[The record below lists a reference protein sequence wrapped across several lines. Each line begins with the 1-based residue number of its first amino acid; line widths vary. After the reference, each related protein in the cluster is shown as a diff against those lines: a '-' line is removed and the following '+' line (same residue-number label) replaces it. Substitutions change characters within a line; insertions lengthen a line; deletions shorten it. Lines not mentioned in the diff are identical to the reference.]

1 VLIVHR
7 AERADRLVDALAA
20 VVREPLDDPF
30 AAEVVS
36 VPTRGIERWLS
47 QRLSNTLGATAGRH
61 DGVCANIAFP
71 FPGRLVGAALQSVTG
86 VDPATDPWAVERAVW
101 PLLEVIDA
109 TLDEPWMRTLRTHL
123 RSADDYTAP
132 DRRFAAARHLADL
145 YDRYAVHRPE
155 MVTAWASGGD
165 DDESGERLPG
175 DLAWQAIL
183 WRRLRARLGVPSPA
197 ERFRPALAR
206 LRAEPSQ
213 IDLPARL
220 TVFGV
225 TRLAPTVLAVLDAL
239 ATTRDVHLMALHPS
253 PALWDRGGGAARHP
267 LLATWG
273 KDSRELQL
281 ALAQLPG
288 PIETIHHP
296 LPTTTT
302 TLLGT
307 IQAGVRADQPTTAT
321 ADRSIQVHSCHGRA
335 RQVEVL
341 RDAILHLLADDPTL
355 EPRDVIVMCPDIEEF
370 APLVQATFGAT
381 DALDVNT
388 WRSGIDRLLVGVAM
402 TEDDRARVGSVL
414 PLDDVG
420 SDDIA
425 LAGHLAELVE
435 RVRTATSAFTGR
447 RTMRGWAE
455 MIAGAADGLFAAP
468 PLEGWQRTELDRI
481 LDDAVDQS
489 AAAPDTTISL
499 AELRA
504 LLADRLRGRPSRANF
519 RTGHLTVCTLVPMRS
534 VPHRV
539 VCLLGLDDVAFPR
552 HGAPDGDDIIERA
565 PTIGDPD
572 VRTEDRQLLLDALM
586 AAGDH
591 LIITYSGHD
600 ERTNA
605 PLPPAV
611 PIGEL
616 LDVVESTAPGGRGVV
631 VIEHP
636 LQPFDGRN
644 FEPGRIVPAGP
655 WSFDAVARHGAEA
668 ARRPRRAS
676 PSFAL
681 ARLDPLDRRVIELD
695 DLVRFVEH
703 PTRAF
708 LRQRLGITLGD
719 RDDEIDDAIPIELD
733 GLGKWAVGAR
743 LLDARLAGVAWDDA
757 LAAEEARGLLAPGVL
772 GTSVL
777 DEVRPVVDA
786 IHAVVRRE
794 VGDEPVRSVDANV
807 VLDDATSVRGTVTGL
822 HGSTILTATYS
833 TLAAKQRIAAW
844 VRFLALTAAGSIDGV
859 RAVSVGRG
867 KAGDGSGVARIE
879 PLAADDA
886 RDHLGAIVDLYRRGM
901 REPLPIFCKTSEAY
915 ARKRAPR
922 AEWETTRGYDRE
934 DRERPHVFVF
944 GEGVTYAQLLRQLP
958 DADED
963 WSDDASRLGRFA
975 RRLWDAALAA
985 EVRQGA

>member
-1 VLIVHR
+1 MLIVHR

-20 VVREPLDDPF
+20 VVAEPLDDPF
-30 AAEVVS
+30 AAEVVC

-123 RSADDYTAP
+123 RSADDDTAP

-239 ATTRDVHLMALHPS
+239 ATARDVHLMALHPS

-381 DALDVNT
+381 DALDELVDDGMPRMQVRLADRSIRQTNPLLGALDALLTLAQARVTASQLTDFIALEPVRRRFRMDDDDLARIDEWVAATGVRWGLDAAHRAPFKLDALDVNT

-435 RVRTATSAFTGR
+435 RVRTATSSFTGR
-447 RTMRGWAE
+447 RTMREWAE
-455 MIAGAADGLFAAP
+455 VIAGAADGLFAAP

-591 LIITYSGHD
+591 LDHHLQRTRRAD
-600 ERTNA
+600 ER
-605 PLPPAV
+605 
-611 PIGEL
+611 
-616 LDVVESTAPGGRGVV
+616 
-631 VIEHP
+631 
-636 LQPFDGRN
+636 
-644 FEPGRIVPAGP
+644 
-655 WSFDAVARHGAEA
+655 AVAAGGADRRA
-668 ARRPRRAS
+668 ARRRRVDRARRARRRRHRAPAAAVRRAQLRTWPDRAGRTVELRRRRPPRR
-676 PSFAL
+676 
-681 ARLDPLDRRVIELD
+681 
-695 DLVRFVEH
+695 
-703 PTRAF
+703 
-708 LRQRLGITLGD
+708 
-719 RDDEIDDAIPIELD
+719 
-733 GLGKWAVGAR
+733 
-743 LLDARLAGVAWDDA
+743 
-757 LAAEEARGLLAPGVL
+757 
-772 GTSVL
+772 
-777 DEVRPVVDA
+777 
-786 IHAVVRRE
+786 
-794 VGDEPVRSVDANV
+794 
-807 VLDDATSVRGTVTGL
+807 
-822 HGSTILTATYS
+822 
-833 TLAAKQRIAAW
+833 
-844 VRFLALTAAGSIDGV
+844 
-859 RAVSVGRG
+859 
-867 KAGDGSGVARIE
+867 
-879 PLAADDA
+879 
-886 RDHLGAIVDLYRRGM
+886 
-901 REPLPIFCKTSEAY
+901 
-915 ARKRAPR
+915 
-922 AEWETTRGYDRE
+922 
-934 DRERPHVFVF
+934 
-944 GEGVTYAQLLRQLP
+944 
-958 DADED
+958 
-963 WSDDASRLGRFA
+963 
-975 RRLWDAALAA
+975 
-985 EVRQGA
+985 

>member
-1 VLIVHR
+1 M
-7 AERADRLVDALAA
+7 
-20 VVREPLDDPF
+20 
-30 AAEVVS
+30 
-36 VPTRGIERWLS
+36 
-47 QRLSNTLGATAGRH
+47 
-61 DGVCANIAFP
+61 
-71 FPGRLVGAALQSVTG
+71 
-86 VDPATDPWAVERAVW
+86 W
-101 PLLEVIDA
+101 PLLDVIDA
-109 TLDEPWMRTLRTHL
+109 ALDEPWMRTLRTHL
-123 RSADDYTAP
+123 RSADDDTAP

-197 ERFRPALAR
+197 ERFRPALAD
-206 LRAEPSQ
+206 LRAEPAR

-220 TVFGV
+220 AVFGV
-225 TRLAPTVLAVLDAL
+225 TRLAPSVLAVLDAL
-239 ATTRDVHLMALHPS
+239 ATARDVHLMALHPS
-253 PALWDRGGGAARHP
+253 AALWDRGDGTARHP

-288 PIETIHHP
+288 PIEIIHHP
-296 LPTTTT
+296 LPTSTT

-321 ADRSIQVHSCHGRA
+321 ADSSIQVHSCHGRA

-381 DALDVNT
+381 DALDEPVDDGMPRLQVRLADRSIRQTNPILGALDALLTLAQARVTASQLTDFIALEPVRRRFRMDDDDLARIDEWVAATGVRWGLDAAHRAPFKLDALDVNT
-388 WRSGIDRLLVGVAM
+388 WRTGIDRLLVGVAM
-402 TEDDRARVGSVL
+402 TEDDRARVGPVL

-435 RVRTATSAFTGR
+435 RVRTATSSFTGR
-447 RTMRGWAE
+447 RTMREWAE
-455 MIAGAADGLFAAP
+455 VIAGAADGLFAAP

-481 LDDAVDQS
+481 LDDAVEQS

-565 PTIGDPD
+565 PVIGDPD

-591 LIITYSGHD
+591 LIVTYSGHD

-616 LDVVESTAPGGRGVV
+616 LDVVESTAQGGREVV
-631 VIEHP
+631 VTEHP

-644 FEPGRIVPAGP
+644 FESGRIVPDGP
-655 WSFDAVARHGAEA
+655 WSFDAVACHGAEA

-681 ARLDPLDRRVIELD
+681 AKLDPLDRRVIELD

-733 GLGKWAVGAR
+733 GLGKWAVGGR

-786 IHAVVRRE
+786 IHTVVRRE
-794 VGDEPVRSVDANV
+794 VGDVPARSVDANV
-807 VLDDATSVRGTVTGL
+807 VLDDGTSVRGTVTDL
-822 HGSTILTATYS
+822 HASTILTVTYS

-844 VRFLALTAAGSIDGV
+844 VRFLALTASGSVEGV
-859 RAVSVGRG
+859 RSVSVGRG
-867 KAGDGSGVARIE
+867 KASDGSGVARIE
-879 PLAADDA
+879 PLPADHA
-886 RDHLGAIVDLYRRGM
+886 REHLGAIVDLFRRGM

-934 DRERPHVFVF
+934 DRERPHLFVF
-944 GEGVTYAQLLRQLP
+944 GEDVTYAQLLRQLP
-958 DADED
+958 EADEE
-963 WSDDASRLGRFA
+963 WTDDASRFGRFA